1 MNRPESV
8 LVLVC
13 SQKLGNVDD
22 RYNACLWS
30 ILRLVQVDT
39 GAKAENENRPVLKKA
54 RIQTPALG
62 V

>member
-13 SQKLGNVDD
+13 SQKLGNVHDL
-22 RYNACLWS
+22 YNACLWS
-30 ILRLVQVDT
+30 ILRLVQVDR
-39 GAKAENENRPVLKKA
+39 AKAANENRPVLKKA